1 MKPKFTFSTDCSKKH
16 TMHTKSDNIEIM
28 IVSDTDEIIEEHFG
42 TLLEKY
48 QEGLN
53 KSMKSSNFV
62 FDKVNGLHSKC
73 HKISLNVV
81 GHT

>member
-1 MKPKFTFSTDCSKKH
+1 
-16 TMHTKSDNIEIM
+16 M

-42 TLLEKY
+42 TLLERY

-53 KSMKSSNFV
+53 KSMKSSNCV

-73 HKISLNVV
+73 HKISPNVV